1 MFAGG
6 YKGTLWICMTL
17 AIINEPCTLDPIR
30 SWEVDRDARDTV
42 TYNDKSWPSAIDL
55 TSLVLRS
62 CALSSPLTNSNFRKC
77 PSLANSRRR
86 ETVYLRYPAR
96 VPVDRY
102 RFSRIKIASSIV
114 SEEMGEERWPLESFT
129 SVTLSKWKSFFSPKE
144 GFVIQLSRIYYKV
157 ESIQKGEAREYVTL
171 PISPAVPETSIP
183 LINILLNPTP
193 WSITY
198 VRHAV

>member
-86 ETVYLRYPAR
+86 ETVYLLPCPRPCRSISILANKNCQLDR
-96 VPVDRY
+96 VGRNG
-102 RFSRIKIASSIV
+102 RREMTFGIV
-114 SEEMGEERWPLESFT
+114 HFCDLVEVEKF
-129 SVTLSKWKSFFSPKE
+129 FFSKGRIRYSAFAYLLQGRKYTE
-144 GFVIQLSRIYYKV
+144 RRGARIRDATNITCRSRNLYSV
-157 ESIQKGEAREYVTL
+157 
-171 PISPAVPETSIP
+171 
-183 LINILLNPTP
+183 N
-193 WSITY
+193 
-198 VRHAV
+198 